1 MEVIEAVYEDGVLK
15 PLKKPHL
22 REGEKV
28 RIKII
33 ARDIAEFIR
42 TAEGIKRPKKDPLQ
56 MLEEVRER

>member
-1 MEVIEAVYEDGVLK
+1 MEVIEAVYEGGVLK

-33 ARDIAEFIR
+33 AGDIAEFIR
-42 TAEGIKRPKKDPLQ
+42 RAEGIKKPKKDPLR

>member
-1 MEVIEAVYEDGVLK
+1 MEVIEAIYEDGVLK
-15 PLKKPHL
+15 PLRKPHL

-33 ARDIAEFIR
+33 AGDIAEFIR
-42 TAEGIKRPKKDPLQ
+42 TAEGIERPKRDPLQ

>member
-15 PLKKPHL
+15 PHL
-22 REGEKV
+22 REGGKV

-33 ARDIAEFIR
+33 AGDIVEFIR
-42 TAEGIKRPKKDPLQ
+42 TAKGIKKPKKDPLR